1 MRLFLKRHEQNSVY
15 SDRALMT
22 DQRDFSIQVYL
33 IECEFIG
40 ITYGTVDERLLTGV
54 WIPKMSIPLKSP
66 LHTVNDS

>member
-1 MRLFLKRHEQNSVY
+1 MRLLLERHEQNSVY

-22 DQRDFSIQVYL
+22 DQRDFSIQVYP

-40 ITYGTVDERLLTGV
+40 ITYRTMDEGLLTGV

-66 LHTVNDS
+66 LDTVDDS